1 MEIKLYKQ
9 IFFNRYRIHN
19 SVILVNA
26 MSKEQNEVVIDKC
39 TFLSIIWTISGI
51 KVTINHHN
59 VGFPSVLLLN
69 VLESLSPQ
77 QP

>member
-9 IFFNRYRIHN
+9 KQIDRYRIHT
-19 SVILVNA
+19 SVILVYA

-39 TFLSIIWTISGI
+39 IFLSIIWTISGL
-51 KVTINHHN
+51 KVTIIHHN